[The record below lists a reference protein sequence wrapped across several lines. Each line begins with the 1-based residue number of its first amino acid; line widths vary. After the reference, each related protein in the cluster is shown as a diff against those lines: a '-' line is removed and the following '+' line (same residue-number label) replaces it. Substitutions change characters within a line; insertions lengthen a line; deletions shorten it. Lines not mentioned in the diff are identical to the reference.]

1 MPPSKLLKKLLSL
14 PPPQVGCRHF
24 KQATCSWPAPL
35 SHKPVKVRQLAHKFR
50 KGEHLSKCVS
60 VKHTHLASSELSVCI
75 AGIKK
80 FTLVRFSGARHGRG
94 RLWASLMV
102 TYRCKDPSDNRPLI
116 IINVTGAGPVPPPSH
131 NNNGPSLIFLRLFI
145 SSGSVL
151 QQAVKG
157 EENTTDVPREEA
169 DT

>member
-1 MPPSKLLKKLLSL
+1 
-14 PPPQVGCRHF
+14 
-24 KQATCSWPAPL
+24 
-35 SHKPVKVRQLAHKFR
+35 
-50 KGEHLSKCVS
+50 
-60 VKHTHLASSELSVCI
+60 
-75 AGIKK
+75 
-80 FTLVRFSGARHGRG
+80 
-94 RLWASLMV
+94 MV

-116 IINVTGAGPVPPPSH
+116 IINVTGAGPAPPPSH